1 MNKPGCHRTGL
12 DAHFGG
18 GTSMLRNASRN
29 WPGIGG
35 ADTAPEPLA
44 LLVDNADRGRLLRYV
59 QPNIMRHRNLRWCKS
74 PGKMPGSRHYRLLG
88 FEPRLPEVH
97 RCCRDRP
104 VGVGSWTV
112 LDRVQEWRCKSKVN
126 DADQN
131 IAGNVEE
138 GEGHRKQRQGER
150 VTTAAAALRSAGRG
164 GRPRIAASRR
174 GGTQGGPVAKF
185 FCARFVG
192 ESRSAEP
199 ALTQS

>member
-35 ADTAPEPLA
+35 ADAAPEPLA
-44 LLVDNADRGRLLRYV
+44 LLVDNAGRGRLLRYV

-97 RCCRDRP
+97 TIKLYARGSSSMHCSLFLVRRVGARP
-104 VGVGSWTV
+104 PCLAWSHSS
-112 LDRVQEWRCKSKVN
+112 DINRV
-126 DADQN
+126 
-131 IAGNVEE
+131 
-138 GEGHRKQRQGER
+138 
-150 VTTAAAALRSAGRG
+150 
-164 GRPRIAASRR
+164 
-174 GGTQGGPVAKF
+174 
-185 FCARFVG
+185 
-192 ESRSAEP
+192 
-199 ALTQS
+199 

>member
-97 RCCRDRP
+97 NPFSQTIMRRRLDTCQIVGCR
-104 VGVGSWTV
+104 S
-112 LDRVQEWRCKSKVN
+112 N
-126 DADQN
+126 
-131 IAGNVEE
+131 
-138 GEGHRKQRQGER
+138 
-150 VTTAAAALRSAGRG
+150 LR
-164 GRPRIAASRR
+164 
-174 GGTQGGPVAKF
+174 
-185 FCARFVG
+185 
-192 ESRSAEP
+192 
-199 ALTQS
+199 

>member
-97 RCCRDRP
+97 N
-104 VGVGSWTV
+104 TFY
-112 LDRVQEWRCKSKVN
+112 L
-126 DADQN
+126 
-131 IAGNVEE
+131 
-138 GEGHRKQRQGER
+138 QRHLISRSTLRTFRAEAMAQW
-150 VTTAAAALRSAGRG
+150 TAAV
-164 GRPRIAASRR
+164 
-174 GGTQGGPVAKF
+174 T
-185 FCARFVG
+185 
-192 ESRSAEP
+192 
-199 ALTQS
+199 